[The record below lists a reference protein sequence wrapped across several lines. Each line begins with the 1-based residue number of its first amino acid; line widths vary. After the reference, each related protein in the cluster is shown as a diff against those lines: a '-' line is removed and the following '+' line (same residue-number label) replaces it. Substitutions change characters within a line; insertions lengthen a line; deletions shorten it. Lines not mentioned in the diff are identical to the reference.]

1 MTASAAASA
10 AGAAECAVAMQQR
23 FDVRNRGADEQLIIR
38 IGISMGD
45 ATHEGDDYFGM
56 PAIEAARLC
65 DKAGSAG
72 ILVPE
77 LVKMMIGRRGEHS
90 FKPVGGLEL
99 KGIPEPVEAYEVLW
113 EPVGAE
119 TGVDMPLPG
128 RLMGTPPLSYVG
140 RVEERELLEN
150 MWEKAAGGERQ
161 VGLRGGRA
169 RHRQD
174 EAGHPRRAL
183 EARRGRQRALRP
195 LRGGPRHALRPVDRG
210 AEPLR
215 RARSR
220 RGSEG
225 ARRHPRRRADPARAR
240 PAHEDPRDP
249 GAQDDGPRDRAVRP
263 LQRDRRPAR
272 DGERAAAA
280 WCCCSTT
287 STGPTSRRWR
297 C

>member
-1 MTASAAASA
+1 MATVETVTILLTDLVGSTQLESAVGPVRADELRGEHFSILREAIAESEGAQEVKNTGDGIMVVFPSA

-113 EPVGAE
+113 EPIGAE

-140 RVEERELLEN
+140 RVEERELLERCGRRRP
-150 MWEKAAGGERQ
+150 AASAR
-161 VGLRGGRA
+161 LAWWRA
-169 RHRQD
+169 SP
-174 EAGHPRRAL
+174 GS
-183 EARRGRQRALRP
+183 ARRGLSP
-195 LRGGPRHALRPVDRG
+195 TP
-210 AEPLR
+210 
-215 RARSR
+215 RSR
-220 RGSEG
+220 GMARAPTCSTAVARRTSPRPTARGS
-225 ARRHPRRRADPARAR
+225 RR
-240 PAHEDPRDP
+240 
-249 GAQDDGPRDRAVRP
+249 
-263 LQRDRRPAR
+263 
-272 DGERAAAA
+272 
-280 WCCCSTT
+280 
-287 STGPTSRRWR
+287 
-297 C
+297 

>member
-1 MTASAAASA
+1 
-10 AGAAECAVAMQQR
+10 
-23 FDVRNRGADEQLIIR
+23 
-38 IGISMGD
+38 MGD

-90 FKPVGGLEL
+90 FKPVGGLDL
-99 KGIPEPVEAYEVLW
+99 KGLPEPVEAYEVLW
-113 EPVGAE
+113 EPIGAE

-140 RVEERELLEN
+140 RVEERELLDKTVGE
-150 MWEKAAGGERQ
+150 GGRR
-161 VGLRGGRA
+161 GAPGRPGGGRA
-169 RHRQD
+169 WHRED
-174 EAGHPRRAL
+174 EAGHPRCAL
-183 EARRGRQRALRP
+183 EARRGRQRPLRP
-195 LRGGPRHALRPVDRG
+195 LRGGPRHALRTVDRG

-215 RARSR
+215 RARSG

-225 ARRHPRRRADPARAR
+225 ARRHPRRRADQARAR
-240 PAHEDPRDP
+240 PGARGSPRP
-249 GAQDDGPRDRAVRP
+249 
-263 LQRDRRPAR
+263 RRPGRRTPRQSGTSSSAR
-272 DGERAAAA
+272 SPASSRWRAPSGP